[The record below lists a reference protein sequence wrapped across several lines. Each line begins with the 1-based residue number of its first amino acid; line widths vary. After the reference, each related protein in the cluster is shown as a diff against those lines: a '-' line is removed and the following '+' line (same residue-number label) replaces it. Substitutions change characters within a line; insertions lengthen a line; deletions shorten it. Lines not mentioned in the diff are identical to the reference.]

1 MKRKIQM
8 LLIGLLCL
16 SILIFVGICV
26 SKVRPT
32 KTTLKK
38 DTQLYGVTID
48 DSWYDRTKMTDIIA
62 ALKAMPVKPTVRIV
76 MSKDSSPKSYVNLFR
91 KLHKVAYVMACPVD
105 SYEMN
110 LYKDVNSY
118 RKRFVDAYHYLSS
131 YTDIWEIG
139 NEVNGTDWIKQK
151 NTLITQKL
159 KAVCQ
164 TISSAGGKTA
174 LTFYY
179 ENPKYDHDM
188 IAWIKKNI
196 PVMLRSR
203 VDYGFISYYE
213 DDNEGYQPD
222 WQSVFNQL
230 QNLFPNSNVGMG
242 ECGNTADNATENSKI
257 AMVKRYY
264 TMPKYTKH
272 YVGGYFWWEW
282 VQDCVPHENNPI
294 YDAINKSLK
303 K

>member
-16 SILIFVGICV
+16 SILVFIGIFV
-26 SKVRPT
+26 SKVRLT

-118 RKRFVDAYHYLSS
+118 RKRLRMPITICH
-131 YTDIWEIG
+131 
-139 NEVNGTDWIKQK
+139 
-151 NTLITQKL
+151 LIRIFGKL
-159 KAVCQ
+159 AMK
-164 TISSAGGKTA
+164 
-174 LTFYY
+174 LT
-179 ENPKYDHDM
+179 
-188 IAWIKKNI
+188 
-196 PVMLRSR
+196 VLT
-203 VDYGFISYYE
+203 G
-213 DDNEGYQPD
+213 
-222 WQSVFNQL
+222 
-230 QNLFPNSNVGMG
+230 
-242 ECGNTADNATENSKI
+242 
-257 AMVKRYY
+257 
-264 TMPKYTKH
+264 
-272 YVGGYFWWEW
+272 
-282 VQDCVPHENNPI
+282 
-294 YDAINKSLK
+294 
-303 K
+303 